1 MRRMTNE
8 TPPGPPRA
16 SRNSPTAWIIGAIS
30 ILAVLAVALFY
41 DGGGISSDKTTAD
54 PNTAPNVVTGSNT
67 SRK

>member
-1 MRRMTNE
+1 MTMMDHDNR
-8 TPPGPPRA
+8 PRDPRA